1 MSGLS
6 RLKVVG
12 VLIIIWAG
20 IYLPGL
26 GEPELRGEEGRR
38 VLPALD
44 MMETGNWVQPYV
56 GGVPYYSK
64 PPGINWLI
72 AGAFYLTGE
81 VSEYSARLVSVY
93 SVLGMA
99 LLIVLLKTPWLD
111 MSAKLIAAIIFMTN
125 ISLVEKGRLI
135 EIEPVYI
142 FLTGA
147 AVLVWF
153 NSLYKLSQTGGGGRW
168 IMWLV
173 PGALLGYGMLVKG
186 PVILLVFY
194 VIAIIVTVYLRRWRD
209 FFSIEHLAGLL
220 VVAVIFG
227 GWFLAARA
235 GTDSAEMVEQ
245 MSGQMS
251 SRVLR
256 MPNLKFWFTNI
267 FKSFVNF
274 LPWLLFVPAMWDRR
288 LLSRMGEKELRF
300 FKAVRLGVIA
310 GFVLILLMPGMLPR
324 YSLPVF
330 GPLSILLG
338 WAISKHNELFRSDKA
353 WKQVLVFLFGVVCVS
368 AVGGLIF
375 IKMSLGGLMTA
386 AVSVAAGVYVVRNR
400 KLLSSINRLAVC
412 TGFIVVIAMLHYS
425 AFGMEFVKSDDIHRP
440 VAESINSMV
449 PQRETVY
456 IYRPGFQT
464 FIFYIDRPV
473 EYVLKG
479 EQIDQNVRFLIID
492 YDKLME
498 FKDEHISPRKFNIL
512 FEFES
517 RLYKPYVLVELT
529 GRKDQII
536 DSNMDFVLKSGWS
549 EGFDS

>member
-38 VLPALD
+38 VLPALH

-72 AGAFYLTGE
+72 AGAFYITGE

-93 SVLGMA
+93 SVLAMA

-111 MSAKLIAAIIFMTN
+111 MSGKLIAAIIFMTN

-153 NSLYKLSQTGGGGRW
+153 NSLYKRPSGGGGGRW

-194 VIAIIVTVYLRRWRD
+194 VIAIIVTVYLGRWRD

-220 VVAVIFG
+220 VMAVMFG

-256 MPNLKFWFTNI
+256 MPNFKFWLTNI

-300 FKAVRLGVIA
+300 FRAVRLGVIV

-330 GPLSILLG
+330 GPLSIVLG
-338 WAISKHNELFRSDKA
+338 WAISKHNELFSSDKA
-353 WKQVLVFLFGVVCVS
+353 WQQVLVFLFGLVCVS

-375 IKMSLGGLMTA
+375 IKMSLGGLVTA
-386 AVSVAAGVYVVRNR
+386 AVSVAAGIYIIRNR
-400 KLLSSINRLAVC
+400 KLLSTINRLAVC
-412 TGFIVVIAMLHYS
+412 TGFLVVIAMLHYS

-449 PQRETVY
+449 PQREPVY

-473 EYVLKG
+473 EYVQKG
-479 EQIDQNVRFLIID
+479 EQIRNDVRFLIID

-498 FKDEHISPRKFNIL
+498 LKDEHISPRQFKIL

-517 RLYKPYVLVELT
+517 RLFKPYVLVELS
-529 GRKDQII
+529 GRKNQII
-536 DSNMDFVLKSGWS
+536 DSNMDFVMKSGQTP
-549 EGFDS
+549 GVDS